1 MWRQLLDPSTLVLD
15 DGVPFPIASIW
26 LCFLWPLPSL
36 LFWLA
41 EFCARRRR
49 ITTPIVEE
57 DTVELPSLP
66 LLRPSPSNASVDE
79 HAEGSSACETSETT
93 SQLRVMLASLEHS
106 LPHLPACK
114 ALAGGLGKVMD
125 LIAKHH
131 PTDILMVHPKLAEDE
146 TVQYSETDVEEAAI
160 QVRVDGSLE
169 TVRVYRSKVQEHE
182 GVRRHFLLLSHPW
195 FETRDRQSLYPNP
208 LSRRKVLQFFSLWNQ
223 CVGKLLS
230 RYRPDVFHCPDFHSA
245 VAPWYA
251 ITSYPEL
258 RMLLVL
264 HNAEYQGSIATDML
278 SSGQLQ
284 VMAEIFNLPMTF
296 VAKHLLFEG
305 RFNMVKAAVDF
316 LLEKQQGLGACA
328 VSHYYAAECYSRY
341 SVFWELP
348 KIHGIDN
355 PMLEEERA
363 SLTTDLRRMKVDAKS
378 RCQKL
383 YKLNERP
390 DAKLFVSL
398 GRLVRQKGVD
408 LLADVAEW
416 LLSTYPEAQLIVIG
430 PPADGFGFY
439 AARKL
444 EKLADT
450 EAFKGRLSV
459 TCSFVK
465 VPEDLKWASDFCLM
479 PSRDEPFGYVDVE
492 FAWRGAVIVGAQAG
506 GLGKVPGFYYVA
518 QNRESLTRLR
528 RELRTVISAAMQA
541 PMNVLHAMSRQALQ
555 SNFPVEDWQAR
566 LLNLYEQVI
575 DTRPHPSAP
584 ERLQT
589 TWFPSH
595 HQALAPE
602 PAAHPGSTG
611 AASTTG
617 TTGITGTTGGV
628 LGTPVAGSFL
638 ESQEGNSRDLPSQ
651 EFIVRQELSEAELN
665 VLVTAKLETL
675 DQDIETVLRSIGS
688 DRDVEHETNPVSK
701 WLVCHS
707 LGTARIHW
715 LVSCGYIAC
724 PLSSLLI
731 LVVATEWGIRGS
743 TELPEWFKRFPWFKT
758 VFGNGGLD
766 PPILNMLLFSTNA
779 LATTLG
785 APLWTFAASWIQ
797 PRKLLAAAMLLQ
809 VPILLTM
816 LVVHRPNVSLAT
828 SLVFLQGVFSSGS
841 LLFVAF
847 NFMLSIKADIS
858 HAAKRMG
865 ILEMVRNAVTWLITG
880 YIFLTSPSTQIG
892 SKEQPLPPSVILLL
906 TPVAFVTFLAT
917 LVPGALFLAAPGPYR
932 EDRLPGWELNL
943 FWKRRTFI
951 ILSLSD
957 VLGCLALFPSTC
969 YIRWWFANGWKGE
982 DLAWLSL
989 GFALLLGL
997 VTYVWALALEHA
1009 MIHGLA
1015 LLIGIT
1021 LLLPPAPMLRA
1032 IVQDEVS
1039 TFTFF
1044 GRSDT
1049 ALAICCLSLI
1059 LEGIRSSSAWAVKVR
1074 VLNSRWRLLSYG
1086 TVSVILQGL
1095 SSMVSPFLCEL
1106 VARRRAST
1114 FISDNEKELANASL
1128 VSVVP
1133 LCLAQFVVQMLAAPC
1148 IRQDLGVAS
1157 SSSLYRDRDRPDR
1170 HDHPDPARRG
1180 SLNQNSCGCLG
1191 RAVRACS
1198 IKHAMG
1204 LRRLPP
1210 RLAIACGVCLA
1221 IATLVVE
1228 VVLLHKP
1235 FPFAPA
1241 RRCLQKGISRSV
1253 CKLIADETDPRPAD
1267 TFAEFGRGHYGKN
1280 NFNQSTTGKF
1290 NCNQRMKRL
1299 NGNTFVFWDE
1309 GRCQV
1314 WSCDPEFPEELPD
1327 QPLEGGE
1334 IWSRHCNMSM
1344 QNEIMVHL
1352 FEWPWPAIAEECET
1366 YLGPAGVTAVQVS
1379 PPTEHVLGDSWS
1391 TRYQPVS
1398 FKLDSRSGTPDE
1410 FSNMVARCRVS
1421 YSYRVSTASRL
1432 VLTAESCASKN
1443 SKT

>member
-1 MWRQLLDPSTLVLD
+1 MWRQYLDPSKLILD
-15 DGVPFPIASIW
+15 DGVPFPILSIW
-26 LCFLWPLPSL
+26 LCILWPLPSL

-49 ITTPIVEE
+49 VTTPIVEE
-57 DTVELPSLP
+57 DGVELPSLP
-66 LLRPSPSNASVDE
+66 LLNISSDSSTSAASD
-79 HAEGSSACETSETT
+79 AERTRASDSTPH
-93 SQLRVMLASLEHS
+93 LRVMLASLEHS
-106 LPHLPACK
+106 LPHLPSCK
-114 ALAGGLGKVMD
+114 AVAGGLGKVMD

-131 PTDILMVHPKLAEDE
+131 PTDILMVHPKIAEDQR
-146 TVQYSETDVEEAAI
+146 VQYSGMDTEEASL
-160 QVRVDGSLE
+160 QVQVDGCLEVVRVFRSQ
-169 TVRVYRSKVQEHE
+169 RVEPES
-182 GVRRHFLLLSHPW
+182 VRRHFLLLSHPW
-195 FETRDRQSLYPNP
+195 FEARERQSLYPNP

-223 CVGKLLS
+223 CVGMLLR
-230 RYRPDVFHCPDFHSA
+230 RYCPDVFHCPDFHSA
-245 VAPWYA
+245 VAAWYA
-251 ITSYPEL
+251 APTYPQL
-258 RMLLVL
+258 RMVLVL

-278 SSGQLQ
+278 SSSQIQ
-284 VMAEIFNLPMTF
+284 VMAQIFNVSQEF
-296 VAKHLLFEG
+296 VKQHLLFEG
-305 RFNMVKAAVDF
+305 RFNMLKAGVDF

-328 VSHYYAAECYSRY
+328 VSQYYAAECHSRY
-341 SVFWELP
+341 SVFWRLP
-348 KIHGIDN
+348 KFRGLDN

-363 SLTTDLRRMKVDAKS
+363 VLSHDLQTQKSDAKA
-378 RCQKL
+378 RCQRQFGL
-383 YKLNERP
+383 IENPEAR
-390 DAKLFVSL
+390 LFVSL

-416 LLSTYPEAQLIVIG
+416 LLSTYPMAQLIVIG

-444 EKLADT
+444 ERLADM
-450 EAFKGRLSV
+450 EALKGRLSV
-459 TCSFVK
+459 FCTFLE
-465 VPEDLKWASDFCLM
+465 VPEDLKWASDYCLM

-518 QNRESLTRLR
+518 QNRESLRRLR
-528 RELRTVISAAMQA
+528 RELRTVISAAMRA
-541 PMNVLHAMSRQALQ
+541 PPHVLRAMSRQALQ
-555 SNFPVEDWQAR
+555 CNFPVEEWQDR
-566 LLNLYEQVI
+566 LLALYEQVL
-575 DTRPHPSAP
+575 DTRPLASSSG
-584 ERLQT
+584 RLQT

-595 HQALAPE
+595 SHAE
-602 PAAHPGSTG
+602 VSERSESPGIVSCD
-611 AASTTG
+611 SY
-617 TTGITGTTGGV
+617 
-628 LGTPVAGSFL
+628 L
-638 ESQEGNSRDLPSQ
+638 ESHHDSRELPCE
-651 EFIVRQELSEAELN
+651 EFILRQELSEAELN
-665 VLVTAKLETL
+665 VLVRAKLDIM
-675 DQDIETVLRSIGS
+675 DQDIETILRSIGS
-688 DRDVEHETNPVSK
+688 DRDMEHETRTTSK
-701 WLVCHS
+701 WLVGHW

-743 TELPEWFKRFPWFKT
+743 TDLPEWFKRFPWFKT

-779 LATTLG
+779 LATILG
-785 APLWTFAASWIQ
+785 APLWTWAAVWIQ
-797 PRKLLAAAMLLQ
+797 PRRLLAAAMLLQ

-816 LVVHRPNVSLAT
+816 LVVHRPDVSLAT
-828 SLVFLQGVFSSGS
+828 ALVFLQGLFSSGS

-865 ILEMVRNAVTWLITG
+865 ILEMVRYAVTWLITG

-892 SKEQPLPPSVILLL
+892 SKEEPLPASVILLL
-906 TPVAFVTFLAT
+906 TPVAFVTFLTT

-932 EDRLPGWELNL
+932 EDRLPGWELGL

-989 GFALLLGL
+989 AFALLLAA
-997 VTYVWALALEHA
+997 VTYCWARALEYA
-1009 MIHGLA
+1009 MVHGLA

-1086 TVSVILQGL
+1086 TISVVLQGL
-1095 SSMVSPFLCEL
+1095 ASFVSPFLCEL
-1106 VARRRAST
+1106 IARRRAST

-1133 LCLAQFVVQMLAAPC
+1133 LCLLQYVVQMFAAPC

-1157 SSSLYRDRDRPDR
+1157 SSSLYRDAP
-1170 HDHPDPARRG
+1170 RRA
-1180 SLNQNSCGCLG
+1180 SADNNRCGLC
-1191 RAVRACS
+1191 RAIRIFSA
-1198 IKHAMG
+1198 KHAMS

-1210 RLAIACGVCLA
+1210 RLAVACGCALA
-1221 IATLVVE
+1221 IGALAVE
-1228 VVLLHKP
+1228 LFLIHEP
-1235 FPFAPA
+1235 LPFAPA
-1241 RRCLQKGISRSV
+1241 RRCLQQGLPHKM
-1253 CKLIADETDPRPAD
+1253 CHLIRDETDQRPAD
-1267 TFAEFGRGHYGKN
+1267 TFADFGQGHYGKN
-1280 NFNQSTTGKF
+1280 MFGQSTTGKF
-1290 NCNQRMKRL
+1290 NCHQRMMHL
-1299 NGNTFVFWDE
+1299 NGNTFVFWEE
-1309 GRCQV
+1309 GRCQI
-1314 WSCDPEFPEELPD
+1314 WNCEQEFLEASPD
-1327 QPLEGGE
+1327 EPLVGGE
-1334 IWSRHCNMSM
+1334 IWSRHCNMSR
-1344 QNEIMVHL
+1344 QNHIIVHL

-1366 YLGPAGVTAVQVS
+1366 YLGPAGFTAVQVS

-1398 FKLDSRSGTPDE
+1398 FKLDSRSGTPAE
-1410 FSNMVARCRVS
+1410 FSDMITRPCW
-1421 YSYRVSTASRL
+1421 
-1432 VLTAESCASKN
+1432 EIP
-1443 SKT
+1443 

>member
-1 MWRQLLDPSTLVLD
+1 MWKQLVDPGALVLD
-15 DGVPFPIASIW
+15 DAVPFPILSIW
-26 LCFLWPLPSL
+26 LCMLWPLPSL

-49 ITTPIVEE
+49 VTTPVVEE
-57 DTVELPSLP
+57 DSVELPSLP
-66 LLRPSPSNASVDE
+66 LLNVSRESLASD
-79 HAEGSSACETSETT
+79 AETNSESHTAP
-93 SQLRVMLASLEHS
+93 QLRVMLASLEHS

-114 ALAGGLGKVMD
+114 AIAGGLGKVMD

-131 PTDILMVHPKLAEDE
+131 PTDILMVHAKIGEDDRE
-146 TVQYSETDVEEAAI
+146 LYSSLDTEEASI
-160 QVRVDGSLE
+160 QVRVDDSLE
-169 TVRVYRSKVQEHE
+169 VVRVYRSRPLEDCE
-182 GVRRHFLLLSHPW
+182 GVRRQFLLLSHPW
-195 FETRDRQSLYPNP
+195 FEARSKQSLYPNP

-223 CVGKLLS
+223 SVGKLLV
-230 RYRPDVFHCPDFHSA
+230 RYCPDVFHCPDFHSA

-251 ITSYPEL
+251 VPILPQL
-258 RMLLVL
+258 RVLLVL

-278 SSGQLQ
+278 SGSQIE
-284 VMAEIFNLPMTF
+284 VMAQVFNVSRSF
-296 VAKHLLFEG
+296 VVQRLLFEG
-305 RFNMVKAAVDF
+305 RFNMLKAGVDF
-316 LLEKQQGLGACA
+316 LLEKQQGIGACA
-328 VSHYYAAECYSRY
+328 VSHYYAAECHSRY
-341 SVFWELP
+341 SVFWQLP
-348 KIHGIDN
+348 KIRGLDN

-363 SLTTDLRRMKVDAKS
+363 TLRHDLKTQKADAKA
-378 RCQKL
+378 RCQRQFGL
-383 YKLNERP
+383 REDP
-390 DAKLFVSL
+390 DARLFVSL

-408 LLADVAEW
+408 LLADVTEW
-416 LLSTYPEAQLIVIG
+416 LLSTYSTAQLIVIG

-444 EKLADT
+444 EKLAEA

-459 TCSFVK
+459 FCSYLQ

-518 QNRESLTRLR
+518 QNRENLRRLQ
-528 RELRTVISAAMQA
+528 RELRTVISAAMRAPSHVLQA
-541 PMNVLHAMSRQALQ
+541 LSRQALQ
-555 SNFPVEDWQAR
+555 CNFPVEEWQRR
-566 LLNLYEQVI
+566 LLSLYRQVI
-575 DTRPHPSAP
+575 DTGPSARSSG
-584 ERLQT
+584 RLQT

-595 HQALAPE
+595 RHPE
-602 PAAHPGSTG
+602 PSEAPNPGSFM
-611 AASTTG
+611 
-617 TTGITGTTGGV
+617 
-628 LGTPVAGSFL
+628 GSYL
-638 ESQEGNSRDLPSQ
+638 ESPEGSRELPSE
-651 EFIVRQELSEAELN
+651 EFIIRQELSEAELN
-665 VLVTAKLETL
+665 VLVTAKLDVV
-675 DQDIETVLRSIGS
+675 DQDIETVLRSIGA
-688 DRDVEHETNPVSK
+688 DRDMEHETRSTSK
-701 WLVCHS
+701 WLVHHC

-779 LATTLG
+779 LSTAIG
-785 APLWTFAASWIQ
+785 APLWAWAATRVQ

-809 VPILLTM
+809 VPVLLAM
-816 LVVHRPNVSLAT
+816 LVVHKPNVSLAT
-828 SLVFLQGVFSSGS
+828 ALVFLQGLFSSSS

-880 YIFLTSPSTQIG
+880 YIFLTSPSTEIG
-892 SKEQPLPPSVILLL
+892 SKEQPLPASVILLL
-906 TPVAFVTFLAT
+906 TPIAFVTFLTT
-917 LVPGALFLAAPGPYR
+917 LVPGALFLFAPGPYR
-932 EDRLPGWELNL
+932 EDRLPGWELKL

-957 VLGCLALFPSTC
+957 MLGCLALFPSTC
-969 YIRWWFANGWKGE
+969 YIRWWFANGWRGE

-989 GFALLLGL
+989 AFALLLGV
-997 VTYVWALALEHA
+997 VTYCWARALEHV
-1009 MIHGLA
+1009 MMHGLA

-1021 LLLPPAPMLRA
+1021 LLLPPPPMLRA

-1049 ALAICCLSLI
+1049 ALAICCLSVV

-1086 TVSVILQGL
+1086 TISVVLQGL
-1095 SSMVSPFLCEL
+1095 AGMLSPFLCEV
-1106 VARRRAST
+1106 VARRGASS
-1114 FISDNEKELANASL
+1114 FISDNEKELANACI

-1133 LCLAQFVVQMLAAPC
+1133 LCFLQYLAQMLAAPC

-1157 SSSLYRDRDRPDR
+1157 SSSLYRDP
-1170 HDHPDPARRG
+1170 PRRT
-1180 SLNQNSCGCLG
+1180 SITSNRCGCVC
-1191 RAVRACS
+1191 RAMRTCS
-1198 IKHAMG
+1198 IKHAIA

-1210 RLAIACGVCLA
+1210 RLAVTCGFFLA
-1221 IATLVVE
+1221 IGALVVG
-1228 VVLLHKP
+1228 VVLLRKP
-1235 FPFAPA
+1235 LPFEPV
-1241 RRCLQKGISRSV
+1241 RPCLQQGLSHKMCSRIS
-1253 CKLIADETDPRPAD
+1253 DETDPRPAD
-1267 TFAEFGRGHYGKN
+1267 TFAQFGRGHYGKN
-1280 NFNQSTTGKF
+1280 MFGQSTTGKF
-1290 NCNQRMKRL
+1290 NCHQRMKSL
-1299 NGNTFVFWDE
+1299 NGNTFVFWEE

-1314 WSCDPEFPEELPD
+1314 WKCDPLFLEVSPD
-1327 QPLEGGE
+1327 QSFVGSEV
-1334 IWSRHCNMSM
+1334 WSTHCNMSL
-1344 QNEIMVHL
+1344 QNHIVVHL
-1352 FEWPWPAIAEECET
+1352 FEWPWADIAEECET

-1398 FKLDSRSGTPDE
+1398 FKLDSRSGTPEE
-1410 FSNMVARCRVS
+1410 FSDMVSRQSHGVARAS
-1421 YSYRVSTASRL
+1421 FST
-1432 VLTAESCASKN
+1432 
-1443 SKT
+1443 